1 MTDASVTAD
10 TRPAEHRHGVSLG
23 EAFRVWLR
31 VAALSFGGPA
41 GQIAV
46 MHRIIVDEK
55 KWVGEARFLHALSYC
70 MLLPGPEAHQLAI
83 YIGWLMH
90 RWPGAIIAG
99 GLFVLPGIVS
109 IMALSYIYAAFGS
122 VPAIAAL
129 FLGLKA
135 AVLAI
140 VLQAVQRVGGRA
152 LKSRPMFILALRSP
166 SSAFSF
172 SPCPFR

>member
-1 MTDASVTAD
+1 
-10 TRPAEHRHGVSLG
+10 
-23 EAFRVWLR
+23 
-31 VAALSFGGPA
+31 
-41 GQIAV
+41 

-55 KWVGEARFLHALSYC
+55 KWVGEKRFLHALSYC

-122 VPAIAAL
+122 VPAVN
-129 FLGLKA
+129 G
-135 AVLAI
+135 AVLRAES
-140 VLQAVQRVGGRA
+140 GGARDRA
-152 LKSRPMFILALRSP
+152 AGGAARRQPRAEEPADAGAGGARPLSASS
-166 SSAFSF
+166 SSA
-172 SPCPFR
+172 CRFR

>member
-1 MTDASVTAD
+1 MAEAIVRDTVPHTAH
-10 TRPAEHRHGVSLG
+10 AHGVSLG

-55 KWVGEARFLHALSYC
+55 KWVGESRFLHALSYC

-90 RWPGAIIAG
+90 RWPGAILAG
-99 GLFVLPGIVS
+99 GLFVLPGIIS

-122 VPAIAAL
+122 VPAVVA
-129 FLGLKA
+129 FFFGLKA

-140 VLQAVQRVGGRA
+140 VCKRCTASAAARLKARRCWCSRA
-152 LKSRPMFILALRSP
+152 LLLSASS
-166 SSAFSF
+166 SSASR
-172 SPCPFR
+172 SR